1 MKEPIPQ
8 LARRGFDADTLRR
21 RVPGHII
28 RVAIK
33 LQTMC
38 ARQSGHELLVRVR
51 FRPAQFVIEVNN
63 RKDNPQLAAQLQQQ
77 PQQGD
82 RINSAGN
89 SNSNAIPSTQQLLPL
104 NVGKQA
110 LR

>member
-8 LARRGFDADTLRR
+8 LARRRLDADTLRH

-33 LQTMC
+33 LQIMF
-38 ARQSGHELLVRVR
+38 ARQTPDELLVRVR

-77 PQQGD
+77 PKQGD
-82 RINSAGN
+82 RINSAGD
-89 SNSNAIPSTQQLLPL
+89 SDADAIPSTQQLLPL